1 MSQLQT
7 ENAKPKRGRPRDAA
21 AQQAILTAARE
32 LLMSEGIGRLT
43 IEGVAA
49 KAGVGKPTIYRNW
62 RNAHELA
69 MAAFLADTPTRA
81 SPDKSEG
88 ARERLRTQMR
98 RLIETFD
105 TVRGRQITL
114 TLAAA
119 DQDSE
124 LAKAFRTQ
132 IILKSREEGRAILTS
147 AIANDELPTPSD
159 IEVILDMV
167 YAPIFYRLLV
177 RHEPLS
183 RAFGDSVVDAIFDGI
198 AIRGQ
203 Q

>member
-1 MSQLQT
+1 MSQPETQT
-7 ENAKPKRGRPRDAA
+7 AKPKRGRPRDVAA
-21 AQQAILTAARE
+21 HEAILTAARE

-49 KAGVGKPTIYRNW
+49 RAGVGKPTIYRNW

-69 MAAFLADTPTRA
+69 MAAFLADPPTRA
-81 SPDKSEG
+81 TADESEG
-88 ARERLRTQMR
+88 ARDRLRAHMT
-98 RLIETFD
+98 RLVETFD
-105 TVRGRQITL
+105 TIRGRQITL

-119 DQDSE
+119 DRDSE

-132 IILKSREEGRAILTS
+132 VILRSREEGRTILNS
-147 AIANDELPTPSD
+147 AIENGEFLAPSD
-159 IEVILDMV
+159 IEIILDMI

-183 RAFGDSVVDAIFDGI
+183 RAFGKGIVDAIFDGI
-198 AIRGQ
+198 ETRR
-203 Q
+203 